1 MVNTSTEFENQ
12 INLEGGIF
20 NSLYGIEETL
30 GGQNTTLFQV
40 GDNIKD
46 ASIPFK
52 YAQVSTAGGLSE
64 GVEHTALVDLYLDP
78 NVGNGQNFSVD
89 EIITGD
95 ISGVRGTC
103 VSWNPVT
110 SVLTLKDIIPYNTGN
125 INVGIAGYLYEF
137 SHDSSVVDFYIQDAG
152 TNYTAAP
159 VIAIENTGDI
169 QATGTAVLTAAGD
182 QVASI
187 TITNGGY
194 GIPQTID
201 GSYNLHPTVTFTNAA
216 GDTTGAGAKAYAIMG
231 GEKVVGNGGA
241 TYRIKRIEYQAIV
254 RSK

>member
-1 MVNTSTEFENQ
+1 M
-12 INLEGGIF
+12 
-20 NSLYGIEETL
+20 Y
-30 GGQNTTLFQV
+30 LF
-40 GDNIKD
+40 K
-46 ASIPFK
+46 
-52 YAQVSTAGGLSE
+52 
-64 GVEHTALVDLYLDP
+64 
-78 NVGNGQNFSVD
+78 
-89 EIITGD
+89 
-95 ISGVRGTC
+95 
-103 VSWNPVT
+103 
-110 SVLTLKDIIPYNTGN
+110 SVLCSESLSKESAFYCFFRFLPIW
-125 INVGIAGYLYEF
+125 LY
-137 SHDSSVVDFYIQDAG
+137 SNFYIQDAG

-216 GDTTGAGAKAYAIMG
+216 GDTTGSGAVGYAIMR
-231 GEKVVGNGGA
+231 GEKVSGNNGA
-241 TYRIKRIEYQAIV
+241 QYRIKSIEYLSTV

>member
-1 MVNTSTEFENQ
+1 MC
-12 INLEGGIF
+12 I
-20 NSLYGIEETL
+20 
-30 GGQNTTLFQV
+30 
-40 GDNIKD
+40 
-46 ASIPFK
+46 
-52 YAQVSTAGGLSE
+52 
-64 GVEHTALVDLYLDP
+64 
-78 NVGNGQNFSVD
+78 
-89 EIITGD
+89 
-95 ISGVRGTC
+95 R
-103 VSWNPVT
+103 
-110 SVLTLKDIIPYNTGN
+110 
-125 INVGIAGYLYEF
+125 
-137 SHDSSVVDFYIQDAG
+137 DS
-152 TNYTAAP
+152 YTAAP